1 MRSCLVAFGMLLLS
15 GFALG
20 AQSRAEPR
28 AAWREDHRYWI
39 SADRRDTVRYRD
51 PGEAEILGELA
62 RRVSGDKLVDGVL
75 AQASSR
81 VGLDGLSIVFRPCG
95 TANAFYYAR
104 TDRIVLCAELL
115 SDFTRLMRAEG
126 NSDALGVSMDAL
138 RFTAAHEIG
147 HAVIARYQ
155 LPITGDEEI
164 AADEFAAWLLDQS
177 GEKGELINADLL
189 FIAQSLHEDVT
200 YAQAVEA
207 HGLAGQRQAR
217 LHCWVVVMPDYQ
229 SEDAERLGKCLS
241 STARAQRTW
250 ATLLAP
256 YRPVGAAA
264 Q

>member
-1 MRSCLVAFGMLLLS
+1 MRSCLVVSAILCINTV
-15 GFALG
+15 ALG
-20 AQSRAEPR
+20 AQPSAESRAPSIEGN
-28 AAWREDHRYWI
+28 RYWV
-39 SADRRDTVRYRD
+39 SPDRRDTVRYRD
-51 PGEAEILGELA
+51 PADAAVLGDLTQRVNDARLVDSVLA
-62 RRVSGDKLVDGVL
+62 R
-75 AQASSR
+75 ASAK
-81 VGLDGLSIVFRPCG
+81 VGLEGLSVVFRPCG

-115 SDFTRLMRAEG
+115 RDFARLMRAEG
-126 NSDALGVSMDAL
+126 SSDALAVSMDAL

-177 GEKGELINADLL
+177 GEKAELINTDVL
-189 FIAQSLHEDVT
+189 FIAQALHEDVT
-200 YAQAVEA
+200 YSQAVEA

-217 LHCWVVVMPDYQ
+217 LHCWVIVLPDYQ
-229 SEDAERLGKCLS
+229 SEDAERLGKCLA

-250 ATLLAP
+250 TTLLAP
-256 YRPVGAAA
+256 YRPPGATA

>member
-1 MRSCLVAFGMLLLS
+1 MRSFLVAFGILLLHAL
-15 GFALG
+15 ALG
-20 AQSRAEPR
+20 AQSRAESR
-28 AAWREDHRYWI
+28 AAWSGASRYWI
-39 SADRRDTVRYRD
+39 SADRRDTVQYRD
-51 PGEAEILGELA
+51 PGEAESLGDLTQRVNDA
-62 RRVSGDKLVDGVL
+62 RVVHGVL

-81 VGLDGLSIVFRPCG
+81 VGLQGLSVVFRPCG
-95 TANAFYYAR
+95 TANAFYYSHE
-104 TDRIVLCAELL
+104 DRIVLCAELL
-115 SDFTRLMRAEG
+115 RDFAKLLRAEG
-126 NSDALGVSMDAL
+126 NGDALGVSMDAL

-189 FIAQSLHEDVT
+189 FIAQALHEDVT

-217 LHCWVVVMPDYQ
+217 LHCWVVIMPDYQ
-229 SEDAERLGKCLS
+229 SEDAERLGKCMS

-256 YRPVGAAA
+256 YRPAGAAA

>member
-1 MRSCLVAFGMLLLS
+1 MRSCLVAFGMLLLNA
-15 GFALG
+15 FALG
-20 AQSRAEPR
+20 AQSRA
-28 AAWREDHRYWI
+28 AAAESNRYWI

-51 PGEAEILGELA
+51 PAEADVLGALA
-62 RRVSGDKLVDGVL
+62 QRVDDARLVDSVL
-75 AQASSR
+75 AHASEK
-81 VGLDGLSIVFRPCG
+81 VGLEGLSVVFRPCG
-95 TANAFYYAR
+95 TANAFYYSR

-115 SDFTRLMRAEG
+115 RDFARLMHAEG
-126 NSDALGVSMDAL
+126 NSDALGVSLDAL

-177 GEKGELINADLL
+177 GEKAELINTDVL
-189 FIAQSLHEDVT
+189 FIAQALHEDVT
-200 YAQAVEA
+200 YSQAVEA

-229 SEDAERLGKCLS
+229 SEDAERLGKCMA

-256 YRPVGAAA
+256 HRPLRAAA

>member
-1 MRSCLVAFGMLLLS
+1 
-15 GFALG
+15 
-20 AQSRAEPR
+20 
-28 AAWREDHRYWI
+28 
-39 SADRRDTVRYRD
+39 
-51 PGEAEILGELA
+51 
-62 RRVSGDKLVDGVL
+62 
-75 AQASSR
+75 
-81 VGLDGLSIVFRPCG
+81 
-95 TANAFYYAR
+95 
-104 TDRIVLCAELL
+104 
-115 SDFTRLMRAEG
+115 LMHAEG
-126 NSDALGVSMDAL
+126 NSDALGVSLDAL

-177 GEKGELINADLL
+177 GEKAELINTDVL
-189 FIAQSLHEDVT
+189 FIAQALHEDVT
-200 YAQAVEA
+200 YSQAVEA

-229 SEDAERLGKCLS
+229 SEDAERLGKCMA

-256 YRPVGAAA
+256 HRPLRAAA